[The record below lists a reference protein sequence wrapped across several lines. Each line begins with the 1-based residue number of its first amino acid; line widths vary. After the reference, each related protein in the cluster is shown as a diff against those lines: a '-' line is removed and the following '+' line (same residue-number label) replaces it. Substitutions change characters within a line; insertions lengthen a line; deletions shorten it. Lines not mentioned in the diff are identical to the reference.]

1 MIVIPKISQIVP
13 LMPILCIITRAIGF
27 ISMPM
32 PLIFLCV
39 VMQSKYLVM
48 TIAAE
53 TMYVRYAIMLMPL
66 FYVYHL
72 LVPIFGVV
80 LQAHQ
85 L

>member
-1 MIVIPKISQIVP
+1 MRKVSSET
-13 LMPILCIITRAIGF
+13 IIIYSRAIGF

-39 VMQSKYLVM
+39 VMQSNYLVLI
-48 TIAAE
+48 IAAD

-66 FYVYHL
+66 FYVCRL
-72 LVPIFGVV
+72 LVLIFGVV